1 MNKTEEDEEFERIA
15 TAQRRQ
21 TFLNAY
27 KPSGRDNDVR
37 NSVIEEIAQ
46 ELDKIKHDTGAS
58 YAAFIRSF
66 KK

>member
-21 TFLNAY
+21 AFLNAY